1 MAVAYVAVGSQLQGT
16 GDLAPPWPVHTTDD
30 IGVLPVVSSQQA
42 VVLSPD
48 GGFVEGVSYD
58 GGGSPLTPLGLGA
71 PATSGSLRLTWFWCR
86 ATSGAMPTPTV
97 LAPGSFAI
105 CRIFTIRGCSTS
117 GFPWDG
123 NPTADIGSPA
133 TAGFTFLTGSTS
145 VDGCLLGQ
153 IVCNAIDAAPSQ
165 VTWTANPD
173 LTGFAE
179 RFDSNTSAGTG
190 GGVGLA
196 TGSKTLAGAFSST
209 VGTFLASTVSLRLT
223 IAFRPP
229 VVGTP
234 VVFHDHMT
242 TVSQAISR
250 GSRW

>member
-16 GDLAPPWPVHTTDD
+16 GDLLPPWPAHTTDD

-58 GGGSPLTPLGLGA
+58 NVGTPFAPLGLGA

-86 ATSGAMPTPTV
+86 ATSGAMPTPTI

-105 CRIFTIRGCSTS
+105 GRIFTVRGCITS
-117 GFPWDG
+117 GLPWDG
-123 NPTADIGSPA
+123 LPTADIGSPA
-133 TAGFTFLTGSTS
+133 ATSFAFIPGSTS
-145 VDGCLLGQ
+145 VDGCLIAQL
-153 IVCNAIDAAPSQ
+153 VANAIDAAPSQ

-190 GGVGLA
+190 GGVDLA

-209 VGTFLASTVSLRLT
+209 AGTLAASSVTLRLT

-229 VVGTP
+229 VIGTP
-234 VVFHDHMT
+234 AGVRRHMT
-242 TVSQAISR
+242 QAGQAINR
-250 GSRW
+250 ASRW